1 MTKKNKNCEIWQT
14 SETLRT
20 EFRVLRNN
28 SRAIEQR
35 LSVDDLARWLTAINR
50 ICPGDPKLRK
60 RIVGTELYILMRF
73 RWRLTWLGD

>member
-1 MTKKNKNCEIWQT
+1 MLSDEEKQELREMAA
-14 SETLRT
+14 SETLRA

-50 ICPGDPKLRK
+50 ICPGDPKPRK
-60 RIVGTELYILMRF
+60 RIVGTNFIF
-73 RWRLTWLGD
+73 

>member
-1 MTKKNKNCEIWQT
+1 MLSDEEKQELRDMAA

-60 RIVGTELYILMRF
+60 FITGSNF
-73 RWRLTWLGD
+73 KF

>member
-1 MTKKNKNCEIWQT
+1 MLSDEEKQELRDMAA

-50 ICPGDPKLRK
+50 ICPGDPKPRK
-60 RIVGTELYILMRF
+60 RIVGTNF
-73 RWRLTWLGD
+73 KF

>member
-1 MTKKNKNCEIWQT
+1 MLSDEEKQELRDMAA

-50 ICPGDPKLRK
+50 ICPGDPKPRK
-60 RIVGTELYILMRF
+60 RIVGTNFIF
-73 RWRLTWLGD
+73 

>member
-1 MTKKNKNCEIWQT
+1 MLSDEEKQELRDMAA
-14 SETLRT
+14 SETLRI

-50 ICPGDPKLRK
+50 ICPGDPRLRQ
-60 RIVGTELYILMRF
+60 
-73 RWRLTWLGD
+73 

>member
-1 MTKKNKNCEIWQT
+1 MAA

-50 ICPGDPKLRK
+50 ICPGDPKPRK
-60 RIVGTELYILMRF
+60 RIVGTNFIF
-73 RWRLTWLGD
+73 

>member
-1 MTKKNKNCEIWQT
+1 MLSDEEKQELRDMAA

-50 ICPGDPKLRK
+50 ICPGDPKPRK
-60 RIVGTELYILMRF
+60 RIIGTNFIL
-73 RWRLTWLGD
+73 

>member
-1 MTKKNKNCEIWQT
+1 MYSASPMTSKLCGRNTILLSDEEKQELRDMAA
-14 SETLRT
+14 SETLRI

-50 ICPGDPKLRK
+50 ICPGDPRLRQ
-60 RIVGTELYILMRF
+60 
-73 RWRLTWLGD
+73 

>member
-1 MTKKNKNCEIWQT
+1 MLSDEEKQELRDMAA

-50 ICPGDPKLRK
+50 ICPSDPKPRK
-60 RIVGTELYILMRF
+60 RIVGTNFIF
-73 RWRLTWLGD
+73 

>member
-1 MTKKNKNCEIWQT
+1 MLSDEEKQELRDMAA

-20 EFRVLRNN
+20 EFRDLRNN

-50 ICPGDPKLRK
+50 ICPGDPKPRK
-60 RIVGTELYILMRF
+60 RIVGTNFIF
-73 RWRLTWLGD
+73 